1 MILVRTGPR
10 FLFLKGSD
18 RKQISSLLETVFEVE
33 QSTFAGAFEDSKEGD
48 TILIVVETEQ
58 EKDRIDESTPAIL
71 VKLGSSLVLLSLFN
85 RREFQ
90 NIIEQVEMGPGFLI
104 MKTPP
109 PAEKIVEKVKKEYSA
124 LEVQLEEAI
133 RSGRSEWSV
142 LGFTESPL
150 SRPIRTPDLL
160 KTNLLIKKELPAV
173 YRELRRQ
180 AVKYITEELE
190 EGVWH
195 EIKINIYDSK
205 EFYSIH
211 YQRVAAVIEDLEIG
225 LILGETWSVDHPF
238 VLMSVPVFQVQLFT
252 YLKPL
257 EVKKI
262 MMSLEYDA
270 NGSRVADID
279 LYYRNRKIQWLEI
292 DKGRKKSRIDE
303 GLVYREQYLSGLTA
317 DAKNKL
323 VALEAGLEKDK
334 GIKG

>member
-10 FLFLKGSD
+10 FLLLDGSD
-18 RKQISSLLETVFEVE
+18 RKKISSRLETEFGVSE
-33 QSTFAGAFEDSKEGD
+33 STFAGAFEDSKEGD
-48 TILIVVETEQ
+48 TILIVVETEE
-58 EKDRIDESTPAIL
+58 EKEKIDESTPAIL
-71 VKLGSSLVLLSLFN
+71 VKQGSSLVLLKLFN
-85 RREFQ
+85 SREFQ
-90 NIIEQVEMGPGFLI
+90 SIIDRVEMGPGFLI
-104 MKTPP
+104 MKA
-109 PAEKIVEKVKKEYSA
+109 PAPVEKIVEKVKKEYDA
-124 LEVQLEEAI
+124 LEVQLAEAI
-133 RSGRSEWSV
+133 RGGRSEWSV

-160 KTNLLIKKELPAV
+160 ETNLLIEKELPTV

-205 EFYSIH
+205 EFYNIH

-225 LILGETWSVDHPF
+225 LILGETWTVDHPF

-257 EVKKI
+257 DIKKI

-270 NGSRVADID
+270 DGTRVADID

-292 DKGRKKSRIDE
+292 DKGKKKSRIDE
-303 GLVYREQYLSGLTA
+303 GLVYREKLLSGLTA
-317 DAKNKL
+317 EAKDKL
-323 VALEAGLEKDK
+323 AALEAGLVKNPDTK
-334 GIKG
+334 G